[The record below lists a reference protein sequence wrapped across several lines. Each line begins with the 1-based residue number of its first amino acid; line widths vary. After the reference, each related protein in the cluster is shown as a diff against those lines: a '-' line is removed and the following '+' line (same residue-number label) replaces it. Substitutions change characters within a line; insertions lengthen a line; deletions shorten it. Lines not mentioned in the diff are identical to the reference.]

1 LFNSFSDEPTWTCKA
16 TITYTDPCSGC
27 KNCYD
32 AHYSAATK
40 AQSKRWWSK
49 FLPTFQLGVAAHGKD
64 FSKVTNDQCAKQTQQ
79 HVSPSEI
86 LVLTDNIESS
96 NKVDAA
102 IPTLHVKFG
111 KEDYYGFDFMRES
124 WSRLDHPN
132 QMVTDQVLKVRTI
145 DIIPDV
151 VERPILSENEA
162 ATESEEQAAKE
173 VFYSIDNEAYE
184 VKPIRIS
191 LMPQAV
197 PMYIM

>member
-1 LFNSFSDEPTWTCKA
+1 MNQRGLANPPSRTQIPAVDVKTVMMLIIVQRPRHSPNV
-16 TITYTDPCSGC
+16 GG
-27 KNCYD
+27 
-32 AHYSAATK
+32 
-40 AQSKRWWSK
+40 SK

-64 FSKVTNDQCAKQTQQ
+64 FSKVTNEQCAKQTQQ

-96 NKVDAA
+96 NKADAA
-102 IPTLHVKFG
+102 NTNVPTLHVKFG

-132 QMVTDQVLKVRTI
+132 QMDTDQVLKVRTI

-162 ATESEEQAAKE
+162 ATESEEQPAKE